1 MNVRP
6 TAPAAA
12 ALPAN
17 TVNAEHDAPMRRQA
31 EYQALR
37 DLADEVLRLNR
48 EVHRGR
54 SYASARYAA

>member
-6 TAPAAA
+6 TAPA
-12 ALPAN
+12 PAIPAK

>member
-1 MNVRP
+1 MNVGP
-6 TAPAAA
+6 TAPAA

>member
-12 ALPAN
+12 IPAK
-17 TVNAEHDAPMRRQA
+17 TATAEHNAPLRRQA